1 VTDISTRA
9 NGARS
14 NGVRTTLEGFERA
27 RKVADAVLYEG
38 YVLYPYRASAAK
50 NQVRWQ
56 FGVVAPR
63 EHCEAEGGER
73 WRMQTEVLVEGSRPI
88 VDMKL
93 RFLRVQTR
101 TVEDAS
107 GSPVAFLE
115 VDGHRWT
122 TWDEA
127 VEEELDVEALGLGQ
141 RVVAFELEPVRM
153 VEELGGAGR
162 VVRERYPIS
171 GEIRVTAERL
181 DGPCP
186 FVKFRIEVANVT
198 PWTTPGATRDDVVRR
213 SLTAVHTLV
222 AAHHGQFI
230 SLTDYPEFASGA
242 VASCVN
248 EGTWPVL
255 IGDEGQRSVMLSS
268 PITLP
273 DYPEIAPESEGDM
286 FDSTEIDEILAL
298 RVLTLTDEEKHEARG
313 TDERAA
319 AIIDRVDAMP
329 PELFDRLHGAVRYL
343 RTVTTTGASVDG
355 AGVPVDSGGRGPY
368 VASDSSGLR
377 PKDPGARHE
386 QAWWDPGVDAS
397 VNPWEDTALV
407 GTHQVG
413 RGAHVR
419 LQPTGRADAHDMF
432 LIGKTATVEGVF
444 FDVDGETQ
452 FAVTLDDD
460 PGTDMARAHGRYLY
474 FRPDELE
481 FVSPADPA

>member
-1 VTDISTRA
+1 MSTVS
-9 NGARS
+9 ARS
-14 NGVRTTLEGFERA
+14 NGVRSTLAGFERA

-38 YVLYPYRASAAK
+38 YVLYPYRASSAK

-56 FGVVAPR
+56 FGVVAP
-63 EHCEAEGGER
+63 EAHCAVETGER
-73 WRMQTEVLVEGSRPI
+73 STMQTEVLVEGARPV

-101 TVEDAS
+101 TIEDAS
-107 GSPVAFLE
+107 GTPVASLE

-127 VEEELDVEALGLGQ
+127 VEEELDIEALGLGE
-141 RVVAFELEPVRM
+141 RLVAFDLEPVRT
-153 VEELGGAGR
+153 VEDLGPAGR
-162 VVRERYPIS
+162 VVRERQPVS
-171 GEIRVTAERL
+171 AEVRVTADRL
-181 DGPCP
+181 DGPYP
-186 FVKFRIEVANVT
+186 LVKFRVEVTNVT
-198 PWTTPGATRDDVVRR
+198 DWASPGAARDDVVRR
-213 SLTAVHTLV
+213 SLTAVHTLLAV
-222 AAHHGQFI
+222 HHGRFL
-230 SLTDYPEFASGA
+230 SLIDYPEFAAGA

-248 EGTWPVL
+248 QGTWPVL
-255 IGDEGQRSVMLSS
+255 VGDVGERSVMLSS
-268 PITLP
+268 PITLY
-273 DYPEIAPESEGDM
+273 DYPEIAPESAGDM

-329 PELFDRLHGAVRYL
+329 PELFDKLHGAVRYL
-343 RTVTTTGASVDG
+343 RTVTTTSV
-355 AGVPVDSGGRGPY
+355 GGRQDAP
-368 VASDSSGLR
+368 L
-377 PKDPGARHE
+377 DPAAPGE
-386 QAWWDPGVDAS
+386 TPWWDPGMDAS

-413 RGAHVR
+413 RGDQVR
-419 LQPTGRADAHDMF
+419 LRPTGRADAHDMF
-432 LIGKTATVEGVF
+432 LVGKTATVEGVF

-474 FRPDELE
+474 FRPDELD
-481 FVSPADPA
+481 VVGR

>member
-1 VTDISTRA
+1 MTDLSTRA

-50 NQVRWQ
+50 NQIRWQ
-56 FGVVAPR
+56 FGVVAPQ

-88 VDMKL
+88 VDLKL
-93 RFLRVQTR
+93 RFLRLQTR
-101 TVEDAS
+101 TIEDAS
-107 GSPVAFLE
+107 GATVGFLE

-127 VEEELDVEALGLGQ
+127 VEEELDVEALGLGE
-141 RVVAFELEPVRM
+141 RVVPFALEAVRL
-153 VEELGGAGR
+153 VESLGNAGR

-171 GEIRVTAERL
+171 GQIRVMAERL

-186 FVKFRIEVANVT
+186 LVKFRIEVANVT
-198 PWTTPGATRDDVVRR
+198 PWVKRGATRDDVVRR

-222 AAHHGQFI
+222 AAHHGQFM

-268 PITLP
+268 PIILY

-298 RVLTLTDEEKHEARG
+298 RVLTLTDDEKHEARG

-343 RTVTTTGASVDG
+343 RTVT
-355 AGVPVDSGGRGPY
+355 
-368 VASDSSGLR
+368 R
-377 PKDPGARHE
+377 PREDAPPDPTAPGE
-386 QAWWDPGVDAS
+386 TPWWDPGVDAS

-407 GTHQVG
+407 GTNQVG

>member
-1 VTDISTRA
+1 VSSVSA
-9 NGARS
+9 S
-14 NGVRTTLEGFERA
+14 VRTTLAGFERA
-27 RKVADAVLYEG
+27 KKVADAVLYEG
-38 YVLYPYRASAAK
+38 YVLYPYRASSAK
-50 NQVRWQ
+50 NQIRWQ

-63 EHCEAEGGER
+63 LQCEADGGER
-73 WRMQTEVLVEGSRPI
+73 WSMQTEVLVEGARPV
-88 VDMKL
+88 VDLKL
-93 RFLRVQTR
+93 RFLRVQSR
-101 TVEDAS
+101 TIEDAA
-107 GSPVAFLE
+107 GNPVASLE

-127 VEEELDVEALGLGQ
+127 VEEELDIEALGLGE
-141 RVVAFELEPVRM
+141 RVVSFDLEPVRL
-153 VEELGGAGR
+153 VEELGDAGR
-162 VVRERYPIS
+162 VVRERWPIKA
-171 GEIRVTAERL
+171 EVRVTADRL

-186 FVKFRIEVANVT
+186 LVRFRVEVANVT
-198 PWTTPGATRDDVVRR
+198 PWSQSGASRDDVVRR
-213 SLTAVHTLV
+213 SLTAVHTLLAV
-222 AAHHGQFI
+222 HHGRFMSMI
-230 SLTDYPEFASGA
+230 DYPEFAAAA

-255 IGDEGQRSVMLSS
+255 IGDEGERSVVLSS
-268 PITLP
+268 PITLY
-273 DYPEIAPESEGDM
+273 DYPEIAPESAGDM

-313 TDERAA
+313 TDDRAA

-343 RTVTTTGASVDG
+343 RNVTGGGTV
-355 AGVPVDSGGRGPY
+355 GGSAIPQRHDAP
-368 VASDSSGLR
+368 L
-377 PKDPGARHE
+377 DPAAPGEAP
-386 QAWWDPGVDAS
+386 WWDPGVDAS

-407 GTHQVG
+407 GNASVG
-413 RGAHVR
+413 RGARVR

-432 LIGKTATVEGVF
+432 LVGRTATVEGVF

-481 FVSPADPA
+481 FVASA